1 MKYQFQSEQGNM
13 SFKPKIFTEAIKILI
28 GINAGLFLLKFIS
41 QSQIDLARILGLSP
55 SSVWPMIWQPV
66 TYMFIH
72 GDVFHIW
79 HRLRRLAQN
88 RIVLY

>member
-1 MKYQFQSEQGNM
+1 M

-72 GDVFHIW
+72 GDVFHVLINMFVLW
-79 HRLRRLAQN
+79 NVRL
-88 RIVLY
+88 